1 MPATRNLSTIL
12 VQTLEQAVDSVVL
25 IDSDM
30 RVLLF
35 NQAAERLWG
44 IPRAS
49 IIGHDAKT
57 LLPAELREQVSQYGS
72 GDHTLPIER
81 LDGQRRWISMSLSRI
96 EADGEVLYTAF
107 IKDISAQHQQTEQLR
122 LLSLVVDQTDNAIL
136 ITDAE
141 WRIIYSNS
149 GFTRLFG
156 YATEQAMG
164 SSPAAVIAPYLQP
177 AALEA
182 LHAQLRAGQPYG
194 SDELA
199 YCADGQRIWCN
210 VTVNPILDQLGVLTN
225 TVAVFTNITHSKMH
239 EVLQNRMLEAMVHED
254 PLEALME
261 KACREVE
268 RIAPEVTASI
278 LRVSREGL
286 LHPLAGPSLPA
297 SYSQALEGVPI
308 GPCVGSCGT
317 AAYRGEPV
325 LVSDIASDPL
335 WAEFKALALPIGLR
349 SCWSTPIKNSKG
361 RVLGT
366 FAFYY
371 REPRGP
377 SSFHQRLIEVIVHLC
392 SLALQREESRSQI
405 RQLAFYDSLTEL
417 PNRSLL
423 HAKADQALAEAE
435 RNKTPLSVLFVD
447 LDRFKQVN
455 DSLGHPAGDELL
467 RLVAKRLSEHRR
479 HCDIVGRLSG
489 DEFVLVLPQCDS
501 QQVSEVVEQLKATL
515 SQPCQLNG
523 TTLCPSASIGISLY
537 PLDGHDMGTLVH
549 RADMAMYQA
558 KSAGRG
564 HFSFFSHELNLLA
577 QERLALE
584 SALREALELDQLQLH
599 YQPQVRMPDGLLYGV
614 EALARW
620 HHPQFGEISP
630 ARFIPLAEECGL
642 INQLGLWA
650 VREACRQ
657 LAEWRRQG
665 LLIPAVSVN
674 LSPTNFH
681 NLDLPGMV
689 ASTLTEHQLQASDL
703 TLEITENVL
712 LDTNPS
718 TLKTLDEV
726 HAQGVRLSLDDFG
739 TGYSSLSYLRRLP
752 IQELKLDRS
761 FVSDLDADATNRALS
776 EAVIRLGE
784 SLQLTVVAEGI
795 ETSSQYHILK
805 AQGYHVA
812 QGYLFSRALAAKDLE
827 AWLQTATVSP

>member
-1 MPATRNLSTIL
+1 MPASPNLAPIL
-12 VQTLEQAVDSVVL
+12 SQTLQQLIDAVL
-25 IDSDM
+25 IVDAQG
-30 RVLLF
+30 RVQLF
-35 NQAAERLWG
+35 NPAAEKFWG
-44 IPRAS
+44 
-49 IIGHDAKT
+49 
-57 LLPAELREQVSQYGS
+57 LPAAQLIGS
-72 GDHTLPIER
+72 PVDAVLSHPWLQQLQHGSSHTLPITHSN
-81 LDGQRRWISMSLSRI
+81 GQLRWGSLSVCHSDSD
-96 EADGEVLYTAF
+96 DGPLLTVL
-107 IKDISAQHQQTEQLR
+107 IKDISEQQSQYASLQQL
-122 LLSLVVDQTDNAIL
+122 SMVVDQTDKAIL
-136 ITDAE
+136 ITDAQ
-141 WRIIYSNS
+141 WRVTYVNN
-149 GFTRLFG
+149 GFSKMLG
-156 YATEQAMG
+156 YTPEQILGRTPISVM
-164 SSPAAVIAPYLQP
+164 APYSDP
-177 AALEA
+177 KAVDR
-182 LHAQLRAGQPYG
+182 LHERLHQG
-194 SDELA
+194 SVFQQDRLC
-199 YCADGQRIWCN
+199 YCADGQRIWCDFTIN
-210 VTVNPILDQLGVLTN
+210 PVFDQQGQLINVVTVLTD
-225 TVAVFTNITHSKMH
+225 ITHTKMH
-239 EVLQNRMLEAMVHED
+239 EVLQNHMLTAMVSEE
-254 PLEALME
+254 PLESLME
-261 KACREVE
+261 IACKEVE

-278 LRVSREGL
+278 LRVSSDGL

-297 SYSQALEGVPI
+297 SYCQALEGVPI

-349 SCWSTPIKNSKG
+349 SCWSTPIKDSQG

-377 SSFHQRLIEVIVHLC
+377 SAFHQRLIEVIVHLC
-392 SLALQREESRSQI
+392 ALALEREESRSKI

-584 SALREALELDQLQLH
+584 NALREALEQDQLQLY

-657 LAEWRRQG
+657 LAQWRRQG
-665 LLIPAVSVN
+665 LQIPAVSVN

-689 ASTLTEHQLQASDL
+689 ASTLREHQLQARDL

-712 LDTNPS
+712 MDTNPS

-761 FVSDLDADATNRALS
+761 FVSDLDQDATNRALS

-795 ETSSQYHILK
+795 ETNSQYQILK
-805 AQGYHVA
+805 QQGYHVA

-827 AWLQTATVSP
+827 AWLHTATLSP

>member
-12 VQTLEQAVDSVVL
+12 LQTLEQAADGVVL

-35 NQAAERLWG
+35 NRAAEQLWG
-44 IPRAS
+44 IARTA
-49 IIGHDAKT
+49 IIGQDAKA
-57 LLPAELREQVSQYGS
+57 LLPAQLRAQLEQYGA
-72 GDHTLPIER
+72 GDHTVPIER
-81 LDGQRRWISMSLSRI
+81 ADGQRRWTAMSVSRI
-96 EADGEVLYTAF
+96 EADGEVLYTAL
-107 IKDISAQHQQTEQLR
+107 IKDITAQHQQTEQLH
-122 LLSLVVDQTDNAIL
+122 LLSLVVDQTDNAIV
-136 ITDAE
+136 ITDAN
-141 WRIIYSNS
+141 WHIVYSNS

-156 YATEQAMG
+156 YPAEQALG
-164 SSPAAVIAPYLQP
+164 SSPAAVLAPYLKP
-177 AALEA
+177 AALQT
-182 LHAQLRAGQPYG
+182 LHAQLLAGKPFS

-199 YCADGQRIWCN
+199 YCADGQRVWCN
-210 VTVNPILDQLGVLTN
+210 VAINPILDAQGVLTN
-225 TVAVFTNITHSKMH
+225 SVAVFTNITHSKMH
-239 EVLQNRMLEAMVHED
+239 EVLQNRMLEAMIQEE
-254 PLEALME
+254 PLETLME

-268 RIAPEVTASI
+268 RIAPDVTASI
-278 LRVSREGL
+278 LRVSAEGR
-286 LHPLAGPSLPA
+286 LHPLAGPSLPD
-297 SYSQALEGVPI
+297 SYCKALEGVAI
-308 GPCVGSCGT
+308 GASVGSCGT
-317 AAYRGEPV
+317 AAFRGEPV

-349 SCWSTPIKNSKG
+349 SCWSTPIKNSQG

-371 REPRGP
+371 REPRSP
-377 SSFHQRLIEVIVHLC
+377 SSFHQRLIDVIVHLC
-392 SLALQREESRSQI
+392 ALALEREESRSRI
-405 RQLAFYDSLTEL
+405 RQLAFYDGLTEL

-423 HAKADQALAEAE
+423 LAKADQALADAE
-435 RNKTPLSVLFVD
+435 RNNTPLSVLFVD

-467 RLVAKRLSEHRR
+467 RLMAKRLSEHRR

-501 QQVSEVVEQLKATL
+501 EQVREVVEQLKATL
-515 SQPCQLNG
+515 SLPCQLNG

-584 SALREALELDQLQLH
+584 NALREALEQDQLQLY

-620 HHPQFGEISP
+620 HHPQFGDISP

-650 VREACRQ
+650 VREACQQ
-657 LAEWRRQG
+657 LAQWRRQG
-665 LLIPAVSVN
+665 LQIPSVSVN

-689 ASTLTEHQLQASDL
+689 ASTLKEYQLQASDL

-712 LDTNPS
+712 MDSNPG
-718 TLKTLDEV
+718 TLKTLNEV

-761 FVSDLDADATNRALS
+761 FVSDLDNDATNRALS

-784 SLQLTVVAEGI
+784 SLQLTVIAEGI
-795 ETSSQYHILK
+795 ETSNQYQILK
-805 AQGYHVA
+805 QQGYHVA

-827 AWLQTATVSP
+827 AWLQTATVKP